1 MEIIF
6 TEYEES
12 VTMVVLLRLT
22 SLRIR
27 HSSTGFLLSIGPG
40 ISMGPTSVLRK
51 LPFGSTLSGRI

>member
-1 MEIIF
+1 MDGS
-6 TEYEES
+6 EES

-22 SLRIR
+22 SLPIR
-27 HSSTGFLLSIGPG
+27 HSSTDFLLSIGPG